1 MHMPD
6 STPSLFRLALLARAI
21 ATPLLTGA
29 SLLAAPWAVAET
41 AQRYDIAAGPL
52 SETLAA
58 FAARAGVN
66 LPIDPAMLDDRRSPG
81 LQGNWSTAQG
91 FEQLLR
97 GTSLEAVPQ
106 AGNTYILRQRPTSS
120 ALQLDATHVSAL
132 HGVQQSAI
140 GALTGYKA
148 SQSTVGTKTDAALRD
163 IPQSIQVVPRQ
174 VLEDQ
179 QATSMADALSNVSSI
194 QRGNTHGGSVE
205 SFIVRGFQGTTYAVD
220 GILTNS
226 LAVRPEILTDLVNV
240 ERVEVLK
247 GPASVL
253 YGRGNP
259 GGLINIVTRRPTLVP
274 EAQVKLQGGSFD
286 YQRGQAWLS
295 GPLSEEHGLAGS
307 LAMAYQTEGSF
318 RDHFRD
324 SHRRHFA
331 PSLSWNPDERTRLD
345 MGMEYTE
352 TDAPYDRGLQVI
364 GDRVDSRHK
373 VFLEEPW
380 SHSDSD
386 KRAAWFRLEHD
397 LNDWLTLRQITRWDQ
412 SNKTMLN
419 ISQRTLQADGRT
431 LVRRATDFDETARS
445 LSAQFEAVAR
455 FDTAGLQHQ
464 LLAGVETVK
473 GHRSVTM
480 LRASVA
486 SIDIWNP
493 VYGAQPGPFT
503 FGEDSRFNQ
512 ESYGVYLQDQI
523 DLTERWKLL
532 LGVRWDQVTQR
543 NRNYTVTGSYND
555 IHIDPSDTSP
565 RAGVVYQPTDRL
577 ALYASYSTSF
587 APQNRLTR
595 DGSVIDPETGEQYE
609 IGAKYELIPERLAA
623 TLSAFEIR
631 RENLSTTDPLDS
643 SYSIQTGEQRVRGL
657 ELDVSGELQEG
668 WNVIGNIAVLDAKL
682 VKDTRLEEGNRLE
695 GVPVVSGSL
704 WSTYQL
710 QEGPLRGLGAGA
722 GVFFAGKRYGD
733 LANSYSASGY
743 ARVDMSVFYDINEQL
758 RVSLNARNVLDR
770 DYIETIASSG
780 NYAGEPASLVASLS
794 VGF

>member
-1 MHMPD
+1 MRKPAP
-6 STPSLFRLALLARAI
+6 TPSLFRLALLARAI
-21 ATPLLTGA
+21 ATPLLTGTG
-29 SLLAAPWAVAET
+29 LLAAPLALAEGT
-41 AQRYDIAAGPL
+41 QRYNIPAGPL
-52 SETLAA
+52 SENLAA
-58 FAARAGVN
+58 FAARSGVN
-66 LPIDPAMLDDRRSPG
+66 LPIDPAMLGDRHSAG
-81 LQGNWSTAQG
+81 LQGDSSTAQG

-106 AGNTYILRQRPTSS
+106 TGNTYVLRPRPVSS
-120 ALQLDATHVSAL
+120 ALQLDSTSINGL
-132 HGVQQSAI
+132 HGAQQSAI
-140 GALTGYKA
+140 GPLTGYKA
-148 SQSTVGTKTDAALRD
+148 SHSSVGTKTDAALRD

-174 VLEDQ
+174 LLEDQ
-179 QATSMADALSNVSSI
+179 QANSMADALSNVSSI

-205 SFIVRGFQGTTYAVD
+205 SIIVRGFQGTTYAID
-220 GILTNS
+220 GTLTNS
-226 LAVRPEILTDLVNV
+226 LAVRPEILTDLVGV
-240 ERVEVLK
+240 ERIEVLK

-259 GGLINIVTRRPTLVP
+259 GGLINIVTRRPGLTP

-295 GPLSEEHGLAGS
+295 GPLSTEHGLAGS

-331 PSLSWNPDERTRLD
+331 PSLAWTPNDNTRLD
-345 MGMEYTE
+345 MGLEYTE

-364 GDRVDSRHK
+364 GNRVDSRHK

-386 KRAAWFRLEHD
+386 KTAAWFRLEHD
-397 LNDWLTLRQITRWDQ
+397 LNDWLTLRQITRWDN

-455 FDTAGLQHQ
+455 FDTGGLHHQ
-464 LLAGVETVK
+464 LLTGVETVK
-473 GHRSVTM
+473 GRRAVTM

-503 FGEDSRFNQ
+503 FGEDSRFDQ
-512 ESYGVYLQDQI
+512 ESYGLYLQDQI
-523 DLTERWKLL
+523 DLTEQWKLL
-532 LGVRWDQVTQR
+532 LSVRWDQVSQR
-543 NRNYTVTGSYND
+543 NRNYTATGSYND
-555 IHIDPSDTSP
+555 IHIDPSGTSP
-565 RAGVVYQPTDRL
+565 RAGIVYQPTDRL
-577 ALYASYSTSF
+577 AFYASYSTSF

-595 DGSVIDPETGEQYE
+595 DGSVIDPETGDQYE
-609 IGAKYELIPERLAA
+609 VGAKYELIPERLAA

-657 ELDVSGELQEG
+657 ELDVSGEVQEG
-668 WNVIGNIAVLDAKL
+668 WNIIGNIAVLDAKL
-682 VKDTRLEEGNRLE
+682 VKDTRIEEGNRLE

-710 QEGPLRGLGAGA
+710 QEGPWRGLGAGA
-722 GVFFAGKRYGD
+722 GVFFAGQRYGD
-733 LANSYSASGY
+733 LANTYSASGY
-743 ARVDMSVFYDINEQL
+743 ARVDMSVFYDISEQL
-758 RVSLNARNVLDR
+758 RVSLNARNVLDQ

-780 NYAGEPASLVASLS
+780 NYAGEPASLVASVS
-794 VGF
+794 MGF

>member
-1 MHMPD
+1 MRKPVQ
-6 STPSLFRLALLARAI
+6 TPSFFRLALLARAI
-21 ATPLLTGA
+21 ATPLLTGG
-29 SLLAAPWAVAET
+29 SLLATPLALAEGS
-41 AQRYDIAAGPL
+41 QRYAIAAGPL

-66 LPIDPAMLDDRRSPG
+66 LPLDPAMLGDLRSPG
-81 LQGNWSTAQG
+81 LQGDWSITQG

-106 AGNTYILRQRPTSS
+106 AGNTWILRQRPASS
-120 ALQLDATHVSAL
+120 ALQLDATTISGL
-132 HGVQQSAI
+132 HDVQQSAI
-140 GALTGYKA
+140 GPLTGYKA
-148 SQSTVGTKTDAALRD
+148 SHSTVGTKTDAALRD

-179 QATSMADALSNVSSI
+179 QANSMADALSNVSSI

-205 SFIVRGFQGTTYAVD
+205 SFIVRGFQGTTYAID

-226 LAVRPEILTDLVNV
+226 LAVRPEILTDLVGV
-240 ERVEVLK
+240 ERIEVLK

-259 GGLINIVTRRPTLVP
+259 GGLINIVTRRPTPTP
-274 EAQVKLQGGSFD
+274 EAQVKLQAGSFD

-295 GPLSEEHGLAGS
+295 GPLSAEHGLAGS

-331 PSLSWNPDERTRLD
+331 PSLSWSPDGSTRLD
-345 MGMEYTE
+345 MGLEYTE

-397 LNDWLTLRQITRWDQ
+397 LNDWLTLRQITRWDE

-455 FDTAGLQHQ
+455 FDTAGLHHQ
-464 LLAGVETVK
+464 LLTGVETVR
-473 GHRSVTM
+473 GRRAVTM
-480 LRASVA
+480 LRANVA

-503 FGEDSRFNQ
+503 FGEDSRFDQ

-523 DLTERWKLL
+523 DLTEQWKLL

-543 NRNYTVTGSYND
+543 NRNYTATGSYND

-565 RAGVVYQPTDRL
+565 RAGIVYQPTERL

-595 DGSVIDPETGEQYE
+595 NGSVLDPETGEQYE

-631 RENLSTTDPLDS
+631 RENLSTTDPQDS
-643 SYSIQTGEQRVRGL
+643 SYSIQTGEQRVRGV
-657 ELDVSGELQEG
+657 ELDVSGELQDG

-695 GVPVVSGSL
+695 GVPTVSGSL

-710 QEGPLRGLGAGA
+710 QDGALRGLGAGA

-743 ARVDMSVFYDINEQL
+743 ARVDMSLFYDINEQL

-780 NYAGEPASLVASLS
+780 NYAGEPASLVASIS
-794 VGF
+794 AGF

>member
-1 MHMPD
+1 M
-6 STPSLFRLALLARAI
+6 STPSLFRLARLARAI
-21 ATPLLTGA
+21 ATPLLTGG
-29 SLLAAPWAVAET
+29 SLLAAPLAFAEDT
-41 AQRYDIAAGPL
+41 RSYSIAPGPL
-52 SETLAA
+52 GETLAA
-58 FAARAGVN
+58 FAAGAGVT
-66 LPIDPAMLDDRRSPG
+66 LPIDPAMLGDLRSSG
-81 LQGNWSTAQG
+81 LQGTWSTAQG

-97 GTSLEAVPQ
+97 GTTLQAMPQ
-106 AGNTYILRQRPTSS
+106 AGNTWILRPRPASS
-120 ALQLDATHVSAL
+120 ALQLDATDINAL
-132 HGVQQSAI
+132 HGTRPSAI
-140 GALTGYKA
+140 GPLTGYRA
-148 SQSTVGTKTDAALRD
+148 AQSSVGTKTDATLRD

-179 QATSMADALSNVSSI
+179 QASSMADALSNVSSI

-259 GGLINIVTRRPTLVP
+259 GGLINIVTRRPSLTP
-274 EAQVKLQGGSFD
+274 EAQVKLQAGSFD

-295 GPLSEEHGLAGS
+295 GPLSAEHGLAGS

-331 PSLSWNPDERTRLD
+331 PSLSWAPNDTTRLD
-345 MGMEYTE
+345 MGLEYTE

-364 GDRVDSRHK
+364 GNRVDSRHK

-386 KRAAWFRLEHD
+386 KSAAWFRLEHD
-397 LNDWLTLRQITRWDQ
+397 LNDWLTLRQITRWDH

-455 FDTAGLQHQ
+455 FDTVGLHHQ
-464 LLAGVETVK
+464 FLTGVETVK
-473 GHRSVTM
+473 GRRAVTM
-480 LRASVA
+480 LRANVA

-493 VYGAQPGPFT
+493 VYGAQPGAFS
-503 FGEDSRFNQ
+503 FGEDSRFDQ
-512 ESYGVYLQDQI
+512 ESHGVYLQDQI
-523 DLTERWKLL
+523 DLNTHWKLL

-543 NRNYTVTGSYND
+543 NRNYTASGSYND

-565 RAGVVYQPTDRL
+565 RAGIVYQPIDRL

-595 DGSVIDPETGEQYE
+595 DGSVLDPETGEQYE
-609 IGAKYELIPERLAA
+609 VGAKYELIPEQLAA

-631 RENLSTTDPLDS
+631 RQNLSTTDPLDS
-643 SYSIQTGEQRVRGL
+643 SYSIQTGEQRVRGI
-657 ELDVSGELQEG
+657 ELDVSGEISDG

-695 GVPVVSGSL
+695 GVPTVSGSL

-710 QEGPLRGLGAGA
+710 QDGAWRGLGVGA

-743 ARVDMSVFYDINEQL
+743 GRLDLSLFYDINEKL
-758 RVSLNARNVLDR
+758 RVSLNARNVTDQ

-780 NYAGEPASLVASLS
+780 NYAGEPASLVASVS
-794 VGF
+794 AGF